1 MRLPL
6 YSLSDGKSAIL
17 HLNCAPQII
26 VIAIITTM
34 YDLHKLIKDQT
45 KNSGDF
51 NCPDS
56 HESKNNLKLLISTLI
71 DNFFRKFLA

>member
-34 YDLHKLIKDQT
+34 YDLHKLLKDQT
-45 KNSGDF
+45 KNFGDF
-51 NCPDS
+51 KSPVLTIINPKIILTSD
-56 HESKNNLKLLISTLI
+56 KYF
-71 DNFFRKFLA
+71 DR